1 MRSQFYTFRVKYL
14 QTSIINGITHVVTF
28 RQRRRVKSIIV
39 WSIGNYKVPQICL
52 LQPVDSSPS
61 RVKNDGTSW
70 TSRNEHVPPVSVAA
84 NAFRVRIC
92 ISDQIRHTK
101 ISVCSR
107 FFFLFF
113 FYTYRNNDAIISFA
127 IEWGAWIFVIDRTVT
142 DNRASFAFTTT

>member
-39 WSIGNYKVPQICL
+39 WSIWNYKVPQICL

-61 RVKNDGTSW
+61 RVKRWNVVDFSQRTRSSCQCGG
-70 TSRNEHVPPVSVAA
+70 E
-84 NAFRVRIC
+84 C
-92 ISDQIRHTK
+92 IPCPDLHLWSNPSYKNLRMFEI
-101 ISVCSR
+101 
-107 FFFLFF
+107 FFLFFF